1 MAAYKIN
8 YFRQFVDIDES
19 KKGFINTEEYD
30 LDGIYDTIEEAEKR
44 LDSICH
50 DVSRYNGVEVGY
62 DSERH
67 ILWAEDNLYGQET
80 WQIIEA

>member
-30 LDGIYDTIEEAEKR
+30 LDEIYDTIEEAEKR

-67 ILWAEDNLYGQET
+67 VLWAEDNLYGQET

>member
-44 LDSICH
+44 LDGICH

-62 DSERH
+62 DAQRH
-67 ILWAEDNLYGQET
+67 VLWAEDNLYGQET

>member
-19 KKGFINTEEYD
+19 KKGFINTEKYD
-30 LDGIYDTIEEAEKR
+30 LDGIYDTIEDAEKVLDEIVKDLYKYQGVEFGYEAE
-44 LDSICH
+44 
-50 DVSRYNGVEVGY
+50 
-62 DSERH
+62 RH
-67 ILWAEDNLYGQET
+67 VLWAEDNIYGQET